1 MAIIVLSVEPVLL
14 NLIENP
20 EDLVAV
26 WTKLQSQF
34 QRQTWVNKL
43 ALRRQLHSLNLKD
56 GNSVQDHIKAMNELF
71 NEFAVVGDVTEEE
84 DRVYS
89 LTRLSRLLKRQKR
102 IPRRKLLPKDYSLHR
117 GSGK

>member
-14 NLIENP
+14 NLIGDS

-43 ALRRQLHSLNLKD
+43 ALRRQLRSLNLKD
-56 GNSVQDHIKAMNELF
+56 GNSVQDHIKAMNKLF
-71 NEFAVVGDVTEEE
+71 NELAVVGDVIEEE
-84 DRVYS
+84 DRVYY
-89 LTRLSRLLKRQKR
+89 LTRLSR
-102 IPRRKLLPKDYSLHR
+102 S
-117 GSGK
+117 